1 VTVLQLLLPGRAE
14 VGNLTTDR
22 DSTLQALA
30 DLYAYPDPMPPRGW
44 VRANMVSTLD
54 GSASG
59 ADGVSGSV
67 SSPVDKAAFGV
78 LRGLADVIL
87 VGAGTVRAEGYH
99 APTAKPEFAD
109 RRAAVGQRPAPA
121 LAIVTRSGRLPV
133 DSDLFTGASPTY
145 IVTTAA
151 ADLAPLRNLAGAEQV
166 IVAGDAGDEDL
177 DVADAVN
184 VLAALGLGRVLL
196 EGGPSLLGTALAAN
210 RVDEL
215 CLTWSPILV
224 SGTGPRIATGPPAR
238 LTARPAHLIAAEDVL
253 LGRWLVQHIPNN

>member
-1 VTVLQLLLPGRAE
+1 VTILQLLLPGRAE

-30 DLYAYPDPMPPRGW
+30 DLYAYPDPMPARGW

-67 SSPVDKAAFGV
+67 SSPVDKATFGV

-87 VGAGTVRAEGYH
+87 VGAGTVRAEGYS
-99 APTAKPEFAD
+99 APTAKPQFAD
-109 RRAAVGQRPAPA
+109 RREAGGQRPAPA
-121 LAIVTRSGRLPV
+121 LAIVTRSGRLPT
-133 DSDLFTGASPTY
+133 DTGLFNGPSPTY
-145 IVTTAA
+145 VVTTSTAQ
-151 ADLAPLRNLAGAEQV
+151 LEPLRALAGPDRV
-166 IVAGDAGDEDL
+166 MVAGDEDL
-177 DVADAVN
+177 DVEDAIS
-184 VLAALGLGRVLL
+184 VLAGRGLGRILL
-196 EGGPSLLGTALAAN
+196 EGGPSLLGSALAAN

-215 CLTWSPILV
+215 CLTWSPLLV
-224 SGTGPRIATGPPAR
+224 GGTGPRIALGPEVR
-238 LTARPAHLIAAEDVL
+238 LTTRPAHLIAAEDVL

>member
-30 DLYAYPDPMPPRGW
+30 DLYAYPDPMPARGW

-59 ADGVSGSV
+59 ADGTSSSV
-67 SSPVDKAAFGV
+67 SSPVDKATFGV
-78 LRGLADVIL
+78 LRGLADVVL

-99 APTAKPEFAD
+99 APAPNPAFAE
-109 RRAAVGQRPAPA
+109 RRAATGQRPAPA
-121 LAIVTRSGRLPV
+121 LAIVTRTGRLP
-133 DSDLFTGASPTY
+133 SDTGLFQGTSPTFV
-145 IVTTAA
+145 VTTAQ
-151 ADLAPLRNLAGAEQV
+151 ADLAPLRELAGPDQV
-166 IVAGDAGDEDL
+166 IVAGDEDL
-177 DVADAVN
+177 DVVDALN
-184 VLAALGLGRVLL
+184 VLAARGLRRVLL
-196 EGGPSLLGTALAAN
+196 EGGPSLLGSALAAE
-210 RVDEL
+210 RVDEV

-224 SGTGPRIATGPPAR
+224 AGPGPRIAHGPPTK

>member
-22 DSTLQALA
+22 ESTLQALA
-30 DLYAYPDPMPPRGW
+30 DLYAYPDPMPSRGW

-54 GSASG
+54 GAASG

-67 SSPVDKAAFGV
+67 SSPVDKATFGV
-78 LRGLADVIL
+78 LRGLADVVL

-99 APTAKPEFAD
+99 APVANPAFAE

-121 LAIVTRSGRLPV
+121 LAIVTRTGGLPV
-133 DSDLFTGASPTY
+133 GNGLFDGSSPTY
-145 IVTTAA
+145 VVTTAS
-151 ADLAPLRNLAGAEQV
+151 ADLTRLRDVVGSDQV
-166 IVAGDAGDEDL
+166 IVAGEQDL
-177 DVADAVN
+177 DVVDAVS
-184 VLAALGLGRVLL
+184 VLAGRGLKRVLL
-196 EGGPSLLGTALAAN
+196 EGGPSLLGSALASG

-215 CLTWSPILV
+215 CLTWSPMLV
-224 SGTGPRIATGPPAR
+224 SGDGPRIAHGPPSR
-238 LTARPAHLIAAEDVL
+238 ITARPAHLIAAEDVL

>member
-30 DLYAYPDPMPPRGW
+30 DLYAYPDPMPSRGW

-67 SSPVDKAAFGV
+67 SSPVDKATFGV

-87 VGAGTVRAEGYH
+87 VGAGTVRAEGYK
-99 APTAKPEFAD
+99 APAANPAFAE
-109 RRAAVGQRPAPA
+109 RRAAAGQRPAPA
-121 LAIVTRSGRLPV
+121 LAIVTRSGDVPAEAG
-133 DSDLFTGASPTY
+133 LFEGSSPTY
-145 IVTTAA
+145 IVTTAK
-151 ADLAPLRNLAGAEQV
+151 ADLDPLRELAGPDQV
-166 IVAGDAGDEDL
+166 IVAGDQDL
-177 DVADAVN
+177 DIVDAVA
-184 VLAALGLGRVLL
+184 VLAARGMRRVLL
-196 EGGPSLLGTALAAN
+196 EGGPSLLGTALADG

-215 CLTWSPILV
+215 CLTWSPLLV
-224 SGTGPRIATGPPAR
+224 SGPGPRIAHGPPAR
-238 LTARPAHLIAAEDVL
+238 ITARPAHLIAAEDVL

>member
-1 VTVLQLLLPGRAE
+1 VTILQLLLPGRAE

-30 DLYAYPDPMPPRGW
+30 DLYAYPDPMPSRGW

-67 SSPVDKAAFGV
+67 SSPVDKATFGV

-87 VGAGTVRAEGYH
+87 VGAGTVRAEGYR
-99 APTAKPEFAD
+99 APVAKPSFAE
-109 RRAAVGQRPAPA
+109 RRAANGQRPAPA
-121 LAIVTRSGRLPV
+121 LAIVTRTGRLPA
-133 DSDLFTGASPTY
+133 DTGLFSGSSPTY
-145 IVTTAA
+145 VVTTAA
-151 ADLAPLRNLAGAEQV
+151 ADLAPLRELAGPDRV
-166 IVAGDAGDEDL
+166 IVAGDEDL
-177 DVADAVN
+177 DVEDAVR
-184 VLAALGLGRVLL
+184 VLAARGLTRILL
-196 EGGPSLLGTALAAN
+196 EGGPSLLGSALAAN
-210 RVDEL
+210 RVDEV

-224 SGTGPRIATGPPAR
+224 AGTGPRIAVGPEAM

-253 LGRWLVQHIPNN
+253 LSRWLVQHIPNN